1 MWDAGCRLPTQMADG
16 RSRCFCGAQINLA
29 SRDQHIYAAHMEQGR
44 MKFVAD
50 YAALDG
56 DLKRISPSV
65 LGAKLSD
72 PLFASVAA
80 ECRRQ

>member
-1 MWDAGCRLPTQMADG
+1 
-16 RSRCFCGAQINLA
+16 
-29 SRDQHIYAAHMEQGR
+29 